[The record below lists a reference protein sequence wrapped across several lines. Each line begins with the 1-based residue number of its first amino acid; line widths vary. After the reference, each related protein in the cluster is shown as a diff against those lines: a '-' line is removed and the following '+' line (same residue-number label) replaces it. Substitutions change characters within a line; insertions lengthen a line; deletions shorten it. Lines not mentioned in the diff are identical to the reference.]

1 MFDGEAFGRQM
12 TGIVRDYVDRK
23 TGELQ
28 ARIAEL
34 ENELSVRNAEHRA
47 FMAEQRETLSQL
59 KRDAE
64 EKIASVRDGRD
75 GIDGLNGKDG
85 APGPQGPVG
94 EKGDTGPIGPQGP
107 QGDIGPQG
115 EAGPQGPVGEKGD
128 TGEIGKQ
135 GPAGERGRDGRD
147 VDEILVNQD
156 GKTVEFTFKL
166 GEIHT
171 IFEVEMPEGPQ
182 GPEGPKGADG
192 KDAYPGEAKGLH
204 DPKAEYRAMDVV
216 SFNGS
221 EWRAK
226 YDNPGE
232 LPGPGWMLSATKG
245 KRGER
250 GEKGEAG
257 KDGASIVAQYT
268 KGNSLVTTLSNGEEI
283 STTLPIFNEAQD

>member
-85 APGPQGPVG
+85 AP
-94 EKGDTGPIGPQGP
+94 
-107 QGDIGPQG
+107 
-115 EAGPQGPVGEKGD
+115 GPQGPVGEKGD